1 MLCLWKLQFLIW
13 NWTWSFL
20 SETWTCSFFSE
31 NHIVCTFILLWI
43 YICLSAKNRSLEFI
57 KYFICSILQIWNSKD
72 IHIWKYSQ
80 NTQHNSQPA
89 NTDNPKLLLTIH
101 NLPDYWVGGAAPSY
115 SSEADN
121 RPVRQCERRGRR
133 WRESVVGPTA
143 FFLLQLDSVDEDSTG
158 SLWQDTLTNGTL

>member
-1 MLCLWKLQFLIW
+1 MLYLWKLQFLIW
-13 NWTWSFL
+13 NWTCSFL
-20 SETWTCSFFSE
+20 SETELAVSYLKLK
-31 NHIVCTFILLWI
+31 LLVSSLRI
-43 YICLSAKNRSLEFI
+43 TLSALLYSYETKFLSAKNRSLELI

-101 NLPDYWVGGAAPSY
+101 NLPDYWAGGAAPSY
-115 SSEADN
+115 SLAADS
-121 RPVRQCERRGRR
+121 RPMRWCERRGRG

-143 FFLLQLDSVDEDSTG
+143 FLLLQLGLVDEDSTG
-158 SLWQDTLTNGTL
+158 SL